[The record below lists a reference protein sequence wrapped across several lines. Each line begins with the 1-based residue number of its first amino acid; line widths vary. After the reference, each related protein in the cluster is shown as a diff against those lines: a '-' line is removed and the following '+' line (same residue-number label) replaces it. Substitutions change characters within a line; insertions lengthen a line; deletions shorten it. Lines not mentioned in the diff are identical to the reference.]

1 VFEGFHSF
9 RRFRARMQL
18 ILAVP
23 LSRFDAPAATTAVRE
38 VIHDLS
44 DAGYPAMAIRE
55 MMLVGTERFIRDTCG
70 SAGQR
75 DALVYWIE
83 GCVDE
88 ELGRLASQD
97 APELTLTPWQRAR
110 PAAPPALA

>member
-1 VFEGFHSF
+1 VYEGFESF

-23 LSRFDAPAATTAVRE
+23 LSRFDGPAAHAAVRD

-44 DAGYPAMAIRE
+44 DAGYPMSAIRE
-55 MMLVGTERFIRDTCG
+55 MTLGALERAVADTCG
-70 SAGQR
+70 SAWQR
-75 DALVYWIE
+75 DALLYWVE

-88 ELGRLASQD
+88 QCAVLASRA
-97 APELTLTPWQRAR
+97 APELTLTPWQRTR
-110 PAAPPALA
+110 PTVSAMA